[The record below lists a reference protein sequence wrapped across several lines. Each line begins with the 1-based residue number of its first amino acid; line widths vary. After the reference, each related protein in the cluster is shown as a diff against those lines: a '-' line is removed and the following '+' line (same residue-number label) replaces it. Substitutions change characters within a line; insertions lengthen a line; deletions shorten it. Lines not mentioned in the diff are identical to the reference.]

1 MNLKQ
6 LTGLLV
12 MFLFLAVPRLHG
24 QEQPEQLEQETI
36 SIQGNQGLP
45 KTLYIAPWKKV
56 GSPLEGEK
64 LEGRFREETDPVEPD
79 LLQRELELHK
89 EGYSVD

>member
-1 MNLKQ
+1 MNEKQ

-12 MFLFLAVPRLHG
+12 ISLLLAAPRLHSE
-24 QEQPEQLEQETI
+24 EQAGQLEQETI
-36 SIQGNQGLP
+36 SIQGNRGLP
-45 KTLYIAPWKKV
+45 RTLYIAPWKRV
-56 GSPLEGEK
+56 GSPLEGEE
-64 LEGRFREETDPVEPD
+64 LEGKFREETDPVEPD

>member
-6 LTGLLV
+6 LTGFLVISLL
-12 MFLFLAVPRLHG
+12 LAATRLHS
-24 QEQPEQLEQETI
+24 EEQLEQETI

-45 KTLYIAPWKKV
+45 KTLYIAPWKRV

-64 LEGRFREETDPVEPD
+64 LEGEFREETDPVEPD
-79 LLQRELELHK
+79 LFQLELELHK

>member
-12 MFLFLAVPRLHG
+12 IPLLLAAPRLHG
-24 QEQPEQLEQETI
+24 EEQLEQETI
-36 SIQGNQGLP
+36 SIQGNKGLP
-45 KTLYIAPWKKV
+45 KTLYIAPWKRV
-56 GSPLEGEK
+56 GSPLEGEE
-64 LEGRFREETDPVEPD
+64 LEGKFREETDPVEPD

-89 EGYSVD
+89 

>member
-1 MNLKQ
+1 MNVKQ

-12 MFLFLAVPRLHG
+12 ISLLLVAPRLHG
-24 QEQPEQLEQETI
+24 EEQLEQETI
-36 SIQGNQGLP
+36 SIQGNRGLP
-45 KTLYIAPWKKV
+45 RTLYIAPWKRV
-56 GSPLEGEK
+56 GSPLEGEE
-64 LEGRFREETDPVEPD
+64 LEGKFREETDPVEPD